1 MGRHNLEDQLKLV
14 TLWRNITKSLGDKKG
29 LAEIYQLLMEALG
42 ENDPMVLERIYREN
56 PAINLGLMWDRS
68 LASGSPERS
77 HL

>member
-1 MGRHNLEDQLKLV
+1 VGRHNLEDQLKLV

-56 PAINLGLMWDRS
+56 PAINLGLTWDRS
-68 LASGSPERS
+68 LASSSPERS